1 VTTHQTR
8 LNTMSTP
15 TTSRHVDYFASR
27 PVPRSRP
34 SGIGATVGT
43 PGSPRTPLL
52 NRSVS
57 GQFASPGALN
67 REPEEIVIYELHP
80 RFISAGFAGES
91 RPRCVHRFG
100 YQIGD
105 GRRVG
110 DYREFTDSRSA
121 PPRDR
126 NDDRWSSPFELFR
139 ADVRQLDVTL
149 VSDRLERAVRQIHS
163 DYLQLVSTRP
173 LKAVLVVPSLMPTP
187 ILEVAMRVIFQHHAQ
202 PPAITLLTSPVLSCV
217 SAGLRSALVVEVGW
231 EETVVTGVG
240 EHKAVA
246 ERRSIRGGKML
257 AREMA
262 GLLGEAGGNEGVPFT
277 FAEDVTRRMAWC
289 KTPSSIN
296 SHSTVNIPKPDGS
309 GTSVDMPFTKLAE
322 PAETTFFSPS
332 TDDHDYPLPALV
344 YHTILA
350 LPVDL
355 RALCMSRIV
364 VTGPNS
370 GIPGL
375 KTRLLADLSRM
386 IERRGWDVVE
396 SYGSASKPLP
406 QRLLERTENV
416 APVAQ
421 LDGSGNV
428 PISERLHDD
437 LSDRLSREVVI
448 TISKGKEKVVKGVVR
463 GVETLGAWSGASL
476 VTSLR
481 VKGKAEVER
490 EPFLS
495 GNGGGWKDEVLR

>member
-1 VTTHQTR
+1 
-8 LNTMSTP
+8 MSTP
-15 TTSRHVDYFASR
+15 ATTRHVDYFASR
-27 PVPRSRP
+27 PAPRSRL
-34 SGIGATVGT
+34 SGSLAAAGT

-52 NRSVS
+52 GRSIS
-57 GQFASPGALN
+57 GQFGSPGALN

-80 RFISAGFAGES
+80 RFISAGFAGEG

-110 DYREFTDSRSA
+110 DYRDFTNTSKST
-121 PPRDR
+121 PLRDR
-126 NDDRWSSPFELFR
+126 DDDRWSSPFELFR
-139 ADVRQLDVTL
+139 ADVRKLDFAL

-163 DYLQLVSTRP
+163 DHLQLVSTRP
-173 LKAVLVVPSLMPTP
+173 LKAVLVVPSLLPTS
-187 ILEVAMRVIFQHHAQ
+187 ILEAAMRVIFQHHAQ
-202 PPAITLLTSPVLSCV
+202 PPAITMLTTPVLSCV

-246 ERRSIRGGKML
+246 ERRSTRGGRML

-262 GLLGEAGGNEGVPFT
+262 GLLEEAGAGDRVDFT

-289 KTPSSIN
+289 KTPTFIN
-296 SHSTVNIPKPDGS
+296 SDSMINIPKPG
-309 GTSVDMPFTKLAE
+309 GAETSLNIPFTKLAE
-322 PAETTFFSPS
+322 PAEATFFSPS
-332 TDDHDYPLPALV
+332 TDDHDLPLPALV

-364 VTGPNS
+364 LAGPNS
-370 GIPGL
+370 GVPGL

-386 IERRGWDVVE
+386 IEKRGWDVVE
-396 SYGSASKPLP
+396 SYGSASKPLH
-406 QRLLERTENV
+406 QRLLERKENA
-416 APVAQ
+416 APVPQPDA
-421 LDGSGNV
+421 GGNI
-428 PISERLHDD
+428 PISERLQDD
-437 LSDRLSREVVI
+437 LADRFSQQVLIS
-448 TISKGKEKVVKGVVR
+448 TSKGREKVVKGVVR

-481 VKGKAEVER
+481 VKGKVEVDR
-490 EPFLS
+490 DSFL
-495 GNGGGWKDEVLR
+495 NGGWRDEELR

>member
-1 VTTHQTR
+1 
-8 LNTMSTP
+8 MSTP
-15 TTSRHVDYFASR
+15 TTTRHVDYFASR
-27 PVPRSRP
+27 PVPRSRA
-34 SGIGATVGT
+34 SGLGVAGT

-57 GQFASPGALN
+57 GGQFGSPGALN

-80 RFISAGFAGES
+80 RFLSAGFAGES

-110 DYREFTDSRSA
+110 DYREFTNSPRSTL
-121 PPRDR
+121 PRDR

-139 ADVRQLDVTL
+139 ADVRQLDFAL

-163 DYLQLVSTRP
+163 DHLQLVSTRP
-173 LKAVLVVPSLMPTP
+173 LKAVLVVPSLLPTP
-187 ILEVAMRVIFQHHAQ
+187 IIEVAMRVIFQHHAQ
-202 PPAITLLTSPVLSCV
+202 PPSITLLTTPILSCV

-262 GLLGEAGGNEGVPFT
+262 GLLGEPGTNEGVAFT
-277 FAEDVTRRMAWC
+277 FAEVVTRRMAWC

-296 SHSTVNIPKPDGS
+296 SHNTVNIPKPGGA
-309 GTSVDMPFTKLAE
+309 GTSLDIPFTKLAE

-364 VTGPNS
+364 LTGPNS
-370 GIPGL
+370 AIPGL

-386 IERRGWDVVE
+386 IEKRGWDVVE
-396 SYGSASKPLP
+396 NYGSASKPLH
-406 QRLLERTENV
+406 QRLLERKENI
-416 APVAQ
+416 APITQSDA
-421 LDGSGNV
+421 GGPV
-428 PISERLHDD
+428 PISERLQDD
-437 LSDRLSREVVI
+437 LSDRFSQQVL
-448 TISKGKEKVVKGVVR
+448 ISTSNGKEKVVKGVVR

-476 VTSLR
+476 VTTLR
-481 VKGKAEVER
+481 VKGRAEVER
-490 EPFLS
+490 DSFLS
-495 GNGGGWKDEVLR
+495 GGMASYGTTLLN

>member
-1 VTTHQTR
+1 
-8 LNTMSTP
+8 MSTP

-34 SGIGATVGT
+34 SGFGAAAGT

-67 REPEEIVIYELHP
+67 REPEEVVIYELHP

-100 YQIGD
+100 YQVGD

-110 DYREFTDSRSA
+110 DYREFTNSPRSTL
-121 PPRDR
+121 PRDR

-139 ADVRQLDVTL
+139 ADVRQLDFAL

-163 DYLQLVSTRP
+163 DHLQLVSTRP
-173 LKAVLVVPSLMPTP
+173 LKVVLVVPSLLPTP
-187 ILEVAMRVIFQHHAQ
+187 IIEVAMRVIFQHHAQ
-202 PPAITLLTSPVLSCV
+202 PPAITLLTTPILSCV

-231 EETVVTGVG
+231 EETIVTGVG

-262 GLLGEAGGNEGVPFT
+262 GLLGEASGNEGVPFT
-277 FAEDVTRRMAWC
+277 FAEDVARRMAWC
-289 KTPSSIN
+289 KTPTSIN
-296 SHSTVNIPKPDGS
+296 SHSTVNIPKPDGA
-309 GTSVDMPFTKLAE
+309 GTSLDIPFTKLAE

-364 VTGPNS
+364 LTGPNS
-370 GIPGL
+370 AIPGL
-375 KTRLLADLSRM
+375 KTRLLADLTRM
-386 IERRGWDVVE
+386 IEKRGWDVVGN
-396 SYGSASKPLP
+396 YGSASKPLP
-406 QRLLERTENV
+406 QRLLERRENI
-416 APVAQ
+416 APVTRPDA
-421 LDGSGNV
+421 GGPV
-428 PISERLHDD
+428 PISERLQDD
-437 LSDRLSREVVI
+437 LSDRFSQQVL
-448 TISKGKEKVVKGVVR
+448 ISTSNGKEKVVKGVVR

-476 VTSLR
+476 VTTLR

-490 EPFLS
+490 DPFLS
-495 GNGGGWKDEVLR
+495 GGMASYGSNLLI